1 MSNIYLKATIKK
13 RSQYFNFVSK
23 KKKIVPR
30 SVLGEFQLT
39 QILLNC
45 YLELK
50 IIGLGAKVCMAFLY
64 F

>member
-1 MSNIYLKATIKK
+1 MSNVYVKATTKK
-13 RSQYFNFVSK
+13 RSLYFSFPSK